1 MAQAMGRDPL
11 KKQKDSLNFKN
22 SAVQRLARGAGR
34 YAADMLA
41 GGPAV
46 ALAKGI
52 GRAYVA
58 SEGKPFSSK
67 NPRYV
72 KDRSGKNMFC
82 TRNCGEDWKTHKRTS
97 HYGLTKE
104 QYGRKLKKISLG
116 AGGK

>member
-1 MAQAMGRDPL
+1 MAYAPKGDPL

-22 SAVQRLARGAGR
+22 SVVQRLAKGAGR

-46 ALAKGI
+46 AVAKGI

-58 SEGKPFSSK
+58 SEGNPFGK